1 MCFAVRVPFLVDFLF
16 AKACCSFNACPCVYY
31 SRGSLCRRMQC
42 VTVYQLQCAM
52 PMCTHAY
59 TPPLFILSSLMQ
71 EHVSW
76 HVEHF
81 HGALLLGDLSMSWC
95 LFHQKFLG
103 KYREPAL
110 FGDRSWL
117 LWCEWIEGVW
127 NSAAITECFVKRSL
141 NCSSFATF

>member
-1 MCFAVRVPFLVDFLF
+1 MCFAVRVPFLVDFYLQRLAVLF
-16 AKACCSFNACPCVYY
+16 NTCPCAYY

-52 PMCTHAY
+52 LMCTHTH
-59 TPPLFILSSLMQ
+59 TPALYILSSLMQ

-81 HGALLLGDLSMSWC
+81 HGALLLGDLSMSLC
-95 LFHQKFLG
+95 LFHQKFLL
-103 KYREPAL
+103 KYHEPAL

-127 NSAAITECFVKRSL
+127 NSAAITECFAMRSL